1 MSDLKKQA
9 LAKAFQKDYMKK
21 PRIRRRLNINK
32 VIERY
37 NEGESITDLSINFG
51 LKKLSVCQLLL
62 DNGITSDEINSTLL
76 LGKANTRKQ
85 LNIRLDREQDKLLE
99 EITEHISK
107 QLHSTL
113 IGNIEFSLPG
123 PAGLRMSKSTV
134 AKLILQD
141 ALQKFKQ
148 EMKQ

>member
-1 MSDLKKQA
+1 MENSTKQQE

-76 LGKANTRKQ
+76 LGKASTRKQ
-85 LNIRLDREQDKLLE
+85 LNIRL
-99 EITEHISK
+99 HISK

-123 PAGLRMSKSTV
+123 PAGLRMSKSTI